1 MNTQKKARSLYW
13 DIVKGWGIIAIVL
26 GHTGYFAGA
35 FVYLFH
41 LALFFFITGYFYNE
55 TKYGDTPFL
64 YFGSRLAGA
73 WPRYMFYTLFFVLLH
88 NFFVTHGLYAGQETF
103 KPYQDAYGM
112 DEQSFLNSPEQV
124 QGALWFLPVW
134 LVSSGLFAGCVWF
147 GRAACPLYPERLNVK
162 LPVCAFACILIGLAG
177 VFLNMRSC
185 PLPYNLQAALLV
197 AAYVL
202 DCVYFIPA
210 SSYFPLTTPFIE
222 GSIFVGTVCGMLVAL
237 ELVNDSAIVNDERS
251 KRDSLTKLYNHESF
265 YEELEYYQRR
275 YEENRERFS
284 LAVIDI
290 DNFKNVND
298 TYGHAFGD
306 VVLKEV
312 ADICARHKGAAG
324 FCARYGGEEF
334 AIIFKGAGVG
344 QAEEMA
350 EQIRQEFE
358 QKMFTTPQGER
369 SFSVSIGVAEYD
381 RAYPG
386 ASAFFEVA
394 DAALY
399 CAKREGKNQVRR

>member
-1 MNTQKKARSLYW
+1 MRHFLLTSYAAVMAW
-13 DIVKGWGIIAIVL
+13 V
-26 GHTGYFAGA
+26 HTS
-35 FVYLFH
+35 V
-41 LALFFFITGYFYNE
+41 
-55 TKYGDTPFL
+55 
-64 YFGSRLAGA
+64 
-73 WPRYMFYTLFFVLLH
+73 TLMPMVLL
-88 NFFVTHGLYAGQETF
+88 
-103 KPYQDAYGM
+103 
-112 DEQSFLNSPEQV
+112 
-124 QGALWFLPVW
+124 LPM
-134 LVSSGLFAGCVWF
+134 LLT
-147 GRAACPLYPERLNVK
+147 PLYKDRVMTLV
-162 LPVCAFACILIGLAG
+162 
-177 VFLNMRSC
+177 
-185 PLPYNLQAALLV
+185 QAALLV

>member
-1 MNTQKKARSLYW
+1 
-13 DIVKGWGIIAIVL
+13 
-26 GHTGYFAGA
+26 
-35 FVYLFH
+35 
-41 LALFFFITGYFYNE
+41 
-55 TKYGDTPFL
+55 
-64 YFGSRLAGA
+64 
-73 WPRYMFYTLFFVLLH
+73 
-88 NFFVTHGLYAGQETF
+88 
-103 KPYQDAYGM
+103 
-112 DEQSFLNSPEQV
+112 
-124 QGALWFLPVW
+124 
-134 LVSSGLFAGCVWF
+134 
-147 GRAACPLYPERLNVK
+147 
-162 LPVCAFACILIGLAG
+162 
-177 VFLNMRSC
+177 
-185 PLPYNLQAALLV
+185 
-197 AAYVL
+197 
-202 DCVYFIPA
+202 
-210 SSYFPLTTPFIE
+210 
-222 GSIFVGTVCGMLVAL
+222 MLVAL

-275 YEENRERFS
+275 YEENREGFS

-381 RAYPG
+381 RAYAG

-399 CAKREGKNQVRR
+399 RAKREGKNQVRR

>member
-1 MNTQKKARSLYW
+1 MRPSGLQL
-13 DIVKGWGIIAIVL
+13 L
-26 GHTGYFAGA
+26 LL
-35 FVYLFH
+35 FVYRL
-41 LALFFFITGYFYNE
+41 LTGRQKRVYSRRAMA
-55 TKYGDTPFL
+55 GCAIFL
-64 YFGSRLAGA
+64 LTSYAAVMA
-73 WPRYMFYTLFFVLLH
+73 WVHTSVTLMPMVLL
-88 NFFVTHGLYAGQETF
+88 
-103 KPYQDAYGM
+103 
-112 DEQSFLNSPEQV
+112 
-124 QGALWFLPVW
+124 LPM
-134 LVSSGLFAGCVWF
+134 LLT
-147 GRAACPLYPERLNVK
+147 PLYKDRVMTLV
-162 LPVCAFACILIGLAG
+162 
-177 VFLNMRSC
+177 
-185 PLPYNLQAALLV
+185 QAALLV

-210 SSYFPLTTPFIE
+210 SSYFPVTTPFIE

>member
-88 NFFVTHGLYAGQETF
+88 NFFVTHRLYAGQELYNHTRMLT
-103 KPYQDAYGM
+103 AWM
-112 DEQSFLNSPEQV
+112 SSLSFNSPEQV

-147 GRAACPLYPERLNVK
+147 GRAAARFTRKDNVK

>member
-88 NFFVTHGLYAGQETF
+88 NFFVTHRLYAGQELYNHTRMLT
-103 KPYQDAYGM
+103 AWM
-112 DEQSFLNSPEQV
+112 SSLSFNSPEQV

-147 GRAACPLYPERLNVK
+147 GRAAARFTRKDNVK

-197 AAYVL
+197 VP
-202 DCVYFIPA
+202 VYLIAWLMQQFFQFPPLYGLVRLPDKRPA
-210 SSYFPLTTPFIE
+210 SAPDEHKASHFHRSGKHAHSGRLILSDLHHWNLLRPFALRPVRAHQTAGKGPCLFRTPF
-222 GSIFVGTVCGMLVAL
+222 L
-237 ELVNDSAIVNDERS
+237 
-251 KRDSLTKLYNHESF
+251 
-265 YEELEYYQRR
+265 
-275 YEENRERFS
+275 
-284 LAVIDI
+284 
-290 DNFKNVND
+290 
-298 TYGHAFGD
+298 
-306 VVLKEV
+306 
-312 ADICARHKGAAG
+312 
-324 FCARYGGEEF
+324 
-334 AIIFKGAGVG
+334 
-344 QAEEMA
+344 
-350 EQIRQEFE
+350 
-358 QKMFTTPQGER
+358 
-369 SFSVSIGVAEYD
+369 
-381 RAYPG
+381 
-386 ASAFFEVA
+386 
-394 DAALY
+394 
-399 CAKREGKNQVRR
+399 

>member
-1 MNTQKKARSLYW
+1 
-13 DIVKGWGIIAIVL
+13 
-26 GHTGYFAGA
+26 
-35 FVYLFH
+35 
-41 LALFFFITGYFYNE
+41 
-55 TKYGDTPFL
+55 
-64 YFGSRLAGA
+64 
-73 WPRYMFYTLFFVLLH
+73 
-88 NFFVTHGLYAGQETF
+88 
-103 KPYQDAYGM
+103 
-112 DEQSFLNSPEQV
+112 
-124 QGALWFLPVW
+124 
-134 LVSSGLFAGCVWF
+134 
-147 GRAACPLYPERLNVK
+147 
-162 LPVCAFACILIGLAG
+162 
-177 VFLNMRSC
+177 
-185 PLPYNLQAALLV
+185 
-197 AAYVL
+197 
-202 DCVYFIPA
+202 
-210 SSYFPLTTPFIE
+210 
-222 GSIFVGTVCGMLVAL
+222 MLVAL
-237 ELVNDSAIVNDERS
+237 ELVSDSAIVNDERS

-312 ADICARHKGAAG
+312 ADICARHKGVEG
-324 FCARYGGEEF
+324 FCA
-334 AIIFKGAGVG
+334 ILFKGAGVG

-358 QKMFTTPQGER
+358 QKMFVTPQGER

-399 CAKREGKNQVRR
+399 RAKREGKNQVRR

>member
-88 NFFVTHGLYAGQETF
+88 NFFVTHRLYAGQELYNHTRMLT
-103 KPYQDAYGM
+103 AWM
-112 DEQSFLNSPEQV
+112 SSLSFNSPEQV

-147 GRAACPLYPERLNVK
+147 GRAAARFTRKDNVK

-275 YEENRERFS
+275 YEENRECFS

-334 AIIFKGAGVG
+334 AIIFKGVGVG

-381 RAYPG
+381 RAYAG

-399 CAKREGKNQVRR
+399 RAKREGKNQVRR